1 MKNARGKALRDGA
14 VSIQG
19 PDRGKGYVPGTV
31 RHSENQRINHVLIWS
46 RCNAWFTQLPRAKPV
61 ACHCCQ
67 AIGAIFYSLMLL
79 TVLSLI
85 CCTADSYAAA
95 DMWEGEYIANLA

>member
-1 MKNARGKALRDGA
+1 ML
-14 VSIQG
+14 
-19 PDRGKGYVPGTV
+19 GTV
-31 RHSENQRINHVLIWS
+31 RPSENQRINHALIWS
-46 RCNAWFTQLPRAKPV
+46 RCNASFTQLPRAKPV

-85 CCTADSYAAA
+85 CCTADNYAAA
-95 DMWEGEYIANLA
+95 DMWEGEYIAYLVQGPCAHGKVRARVVIGEITTKGAVQ